1 MALEVVFFAEQH
13 NYKQRA
19 SDGNQSN
26 KNWVILRYKSKSLR
40 LSASWT
46 VICGRQALRTPP
58 GPGYSRGAVMIR
70 FSCQFSPRNR
80 VYLGRSVGH
89 SPCKYS
95 AGYFPRPDNFH
106 PHLEYSPRLERR
118 KVESYHQ
125 SVLLTISVVQL
136 PMLYTL
142 TVDWLADGDDG
153 RGERPTNLLITS
165 C

>member
-1 MALEVVFFAEQH
+1 MALEVVFLLNRITTSSVQVTATKATRTELFCGISLKVCVSQLPGPWFA
-13 NYKQRA
+13 
-19 SDGNQSN
+19 
-26 KNWVILRYKSKSLR
+26 V
-40 LSASWT
+40 
-46 VICGRQALRTPP
+46 GRHTAPPP

-125 SVLLTISVVQL
+125 SVLPTISVVQL

-153 RGERPTNLLITS
+153 RGERLTNLLITN